1 MKAIWKDKADWGL
14 SLENIKYFV
23 PTGEG
28 AIDIAELKAK
38 RLAETEKYR
47 NA

>member
-1 MKAIWKDKADWGL
+1 L
-14 SLENIKYFV
+14 TLENIKYFV

-28 AIDIAELKAK
+28 AVDLEELKAK
-38 RLAETEKYR
+38 RIKETEKYR